1 MVKRKALVTGG
12 AGFIGSHLCNKL
24 LKNNYDVIA
33 FDDLSNGSGKKNLSK
48 DVKFVKG
55 DILNVKKI

>member
-24 LKNNYDVIA
+24 IKNNYDVIA
-33 FDDLSNGSGKKNLSK
+33 YDDLSNGSGKKNLVK

-55 DILNVKKI
+55 DITHAKKI